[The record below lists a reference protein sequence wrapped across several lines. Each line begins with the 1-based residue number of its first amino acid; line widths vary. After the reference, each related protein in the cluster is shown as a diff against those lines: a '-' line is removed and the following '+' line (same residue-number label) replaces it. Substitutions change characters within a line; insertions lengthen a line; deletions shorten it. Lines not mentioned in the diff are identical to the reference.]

1 MKKIILTTEQL
12 DKITEWVSSDMS
24 EDQDLG
30 ETISSANSN
39 NYEMECDVDLDYY
52 GVTYKGNEID
62 NIDTS
67 SVKVIFDISME
78 HRSWGIKGIYVSVI
92 DGSESLPLS
101 IDYYPEGSDDHV
113 NEEIEIPINWDS
125 ANEESSD
132 SLGYIG
138 IDQIVDIKLANNNE
152 GDIVIE
158 SVIVK
163 TSIL

>member
-12 DKITEWVSSDMS
+12 DKITEWVSADTS

-52 GVTYKGNEID
+52 GVTYMGNEID

-67 SVKVIFDISME
+67 SVKVIFGIDME
-78 HRSWGIKGIYVSVI
+78 HRSWGIKGAYVSVI
-92 DGSESLPLS
+92 DGSETLSLS
-101 IDYYPEGSDDHV
+101 IDYYPEEGDDHV
-113 NEEIEIPINWDS
+113 NKEIEIPINWDS
-125 ANEESSD
+125 ANEESDD

-138 IDQIVDIKLANNNE
+138 ISQVVDVKLANNNE
-152 GDIVIE
+152 GDIVVE
-158 SVIVK
+158 SVTVYVK
-163 TSIL
+163 SI